1 MPKTRLRAP
10 QATKIAARNRSWWP
24 WGAQGRSGDASGH
37 VRDAPKSAQSAILG
51 AMQAILGGKLGVL
64 GAKMAL
70 SGSKLD
76 VWGVRRSAGAHRD
89 DFWSISV
96 CRTQAPKC

>member
-1 MPKTRLRAP
+1 MPKTKLRAP
-10 QATKIAARNRSWWP
+10 QATKIATRNRSWWP

-37 VRDAPKSAQSAILG
+37 VQDAPKSAQSAILG
-51 AMQAILGGKLGVL
+51 ATKTILGGKLGVL

-76 VWGVRRSAGAHRD
+76 VWDVRRSAGAHCD
-89 DFWSISV
+89 DFRSISL
-96 CRTQAPKC
+96 CRAQAPKC